1 MATDLTLKG
10 DIVLGGGVTAGG
22 AVIGDSAAFVNACGA
37 AALNSTGAITNPK
50 AKMTAEG
57 GYAIK
62 LTNKTGAASVKGT
75 IVAVKSD
82 TDNAF
87 DLVAID
93 GTDCI
98 GVVYEAGIA
107 DAAECFVVIAG
118 KAQVLM
124 TNNATRGQ
132 MARIPLNTDTGEE
145 AGKAVAAALPA
156 AADIRHIGTIL
167 ESKNAGTLC
176 YVALAV
182 N

>member
-10 DIVLGGGVTAGG
+10 GAVLGGGLTLGDSLVGTDAAFTG
-22 AVIGDSAAFVNACGA
+22 AVGAQQVNTTTAF
-37 AALNSTGAITNPK
+37 TNPK
-50 AKMTAEG
+50 AKMTPEG

-98 GVVYEAGIA
+98 GVVYEAGVA

-132 MARIPLNTDTGEE
+132 MCRIPLNTDTGEE

-156 AADIRHIGTIL
+156 AADIGHIGTIL

-176 YVALAV
+176 YVALAL